1 MANYKIDR
9 IESDI
14 LKYLSSI
21 INNETD
27 DKLMKTITLTDV
39 SLSKDLSYAKILFTS
54 ISDMEHSILEKEMN
68 EAAPYLRGCLAKVLK
83 VRNIP
88 ELHFSY
94 DETILYATKI
104 ESIINKIH
112 AE

>member
-39 SLSKDLSYAKILFTS
+39 SLSKDLSYAKIFFTS
-54 ISDMEHSILEKEMN
+54 ISDMEHSILEK
-68 EAAPYLRGCLAKVLK
+68 GTLK
-83 VRNIP
+83 DLEYGEKTEN
-88 ELHFSY
+88 HG
-94 DETILYATKI
+94 K
-104 ESIINKIH
+104 
-112 AE
+112 